1 MGQKN
6 LTRRNVE
13 VALADQNM
21 RNAAMLEATQKGSNL
36 TIKDNL
42 ALVFEIYTIHK
53 SYIYL

>member
-1 MGQKN
+1 MGQKK